1 MSTERV
7 EINPDSN
14 NKSLEQSQEDLAK
27 QGINTNEGVVN
38 NNGESVN
45 ISEPENTSQ
54 SSEDKSYENEARPDW
69 LPEKFKSAEE
79 LAKAYGELEKKM
91 SAPQEEQTTEPVEE
105 TASPEEVKQLDK
117 YYDEFIEKN
126 ELSKKSYEKLD
137 ALGLPKDL
145 VDGYIAGQKALAD
158 NDVSEVQKV
167 VGGKDNYSQL
177 LDWSSKNL
185 SQAEKDAFNNTIDN
199 GSTEQ
204 VKMAVQGLMG
214 RAGMSAD
221 NPQQDLFEG
230 SVDNTNTDVFGSVA
244 QVTDAMNDPRYQKDP
259 AYRKEVEDKLARSSV
274 I

>member
-1 MSTERV
+1 M
-7 EINPDSN
+7 
-14 NKSLEQSQEDLAK
+14 
-27 QGINTNEGVVN
+27 
-38 NNGESVN
+38 
-45 ISEPENTSQ
+45 
-54 SSEDKSYENEARPDW
+54 
-69 LPEKFKSAEE
+69 PEKFKSAEE

-91 SAPQEEQTTEPVEE
+91 SAPQQEEQPVESVE
-105 TASPEEVKQLDK
+105 ENTEPEEVQQLDK
-117 YYDEFIEKN
+117 YYDEFIEN
-126 ELSKKSYEKLD
+126 NQLSEKSYEELD
-137 ALGLPKDL
+137 AMGLSKDL

-167 VGGKDNYSQL
+167 VGGQDNYAQL
-177 LDWSSKNL
+177 LDWSAKNL

-221 NPQQDLFEG
+221 NPQQNMFEG

-244 QVTDAMNDPRYQKDP
+244 QVTEAMNDPRYSKDP

>member
-1 MSTERV
+1 MSTDRV
-7 EINPDSN
+7 EINPDN
-14 NKSLEQSQEDLAK
+14 TNKPLEQSQEDLAK
-27 QGINTNEGVVN
+27 QGINVNESQVN
-38 NNGESVN
+38 ANGESIN
-45 ISEPENTSQ
+45 ISEPENTVQ
-54 SSEDKSYENEARPDW
+54 SSEQEVRPNW

-91 SAPQEEQTTEPVEE
+91 SAPQQEEQPTESVEE
-105 TASPEEVKQLDK
+105 NTTPEEVQQLDK

-126 ELSKKSYEKLD
+126 ELSEKSYEELD

-167 VGGKDNYSQL
+167 VGGQDNYAQL

-185 SQAEKDAFNNTIDN
+185 SQSEKDAFNNTIDN

-221 NPQQDLFEG
+221 NQQQDLFEG

-259 AYRKEVEDKLARSSV
+259 AYRKEVEEKLARSSV